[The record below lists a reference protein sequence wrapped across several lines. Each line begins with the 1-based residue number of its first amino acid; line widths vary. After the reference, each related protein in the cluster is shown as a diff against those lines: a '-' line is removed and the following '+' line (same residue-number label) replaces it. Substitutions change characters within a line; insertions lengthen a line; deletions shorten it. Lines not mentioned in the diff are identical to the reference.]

1 MNKKNKFNTAVLG
14 LIGSGF
20 LLSVFGYVNAQGEPP
35 TVIETSSHIFT
46 QMADG
51 VYQITGTGEV
61 FVMSNALMIVG
72 DDDVLLVDSHVT
84 PNAANALLRSVQA
97 VTDKPVRYLVNSHY
111 HFDHAHGNQ
120 VFPNQVEIIGHSFTR
135 QKLNGELGNVLTEN
149 TMVSFTEGVPALV
162 ENLRERLEAAT
173 TDTQRTNLAAQLKY
187 QEEHM
192 MSLREIVPTPPNITL
207 ETKMTLYQD
216 VGGSSRE
223 IQILHL
229 GKAHTAGDVVV
240 FLPAERLIFTGDMM
254 LPFLAY
260 MGDSH
265 PVEWVDTLEALKGIE
280 FDVILPGHG
289 APFQDK
295 EIISHFQAY
304 LTDLWQKT
312 EAMKASGMSVAQT
325 AAQIDLSNH
334 SQNYAQLSSPGADP
348 RAIQRIYTL
357 LDQ

>member
-1 MNKKNKFNTAVLG
+1 MNKKNKFNTAVLS
-14 LIGSGF
+14 LIGSGV
-20 LLSVFGYVNAQGEPP
+20 LLSVFGFVNAQGEPP

-216 VGGSSRE
+216 VGGGSRE

-240 FLPAERLIFTGDMM
+240 FLPAERLVFTGDMM

-265 PVEWVDTLEALKGIE
+265 PVEWVDTLEALKDIE

-312 EAMKASGMSVAQT
+312 EAMKARGMTVAQT

-334 SQNYAQLSSPGADP
+334 AQNYAQLSSPGADP